1 MSAYVRAHSQSTRFA
16 SRAIILDR
24 ACCAFLFLCSALP
37 VRIDISG
44 SWILPLPCLL
54 KMEPVALETDPLV
67 VVRIVGEG
75 LSLIGSPSTFQI
87 AIPTRVFDVALD
99 VRIF

>member
-1 MSAYVRAHSQSTRFA
+1 
-16 SRAIILDR
+16 
-24 ACCAFLFLCSALP
+24 
-37 VRIDISG
+37 
-44 SWILPLPCLL
+44 L
-54 KMEPVALETDPLV
+54 KMKPVALETDPLV